1 MAELAIGAGNQ
12 VGLVVGGGDQVGLA
26 IGMEAEM
33 KLVIGVMPGAL
44 VAGDLVVAGGDLI
57 VAGTGIQGLRN
68 HTSSTCC

>member
-1 MAELAIGAGNQ
+1 M
-12 VGLVVGGGDQVGLA
+12 VGGGDQVGLA

-44 VAGDLVVAGGDLI
+44 VAGDLVVAG
-57 VAGTGIQGLRN
+57 TGIQGLRN